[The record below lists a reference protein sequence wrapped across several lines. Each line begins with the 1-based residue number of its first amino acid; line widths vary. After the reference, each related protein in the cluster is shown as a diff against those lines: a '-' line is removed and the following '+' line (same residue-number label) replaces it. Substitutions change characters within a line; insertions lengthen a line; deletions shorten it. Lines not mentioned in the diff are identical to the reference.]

1 MTERVK
7 LAMFLE
13 HFVRKIKHAIE
24 KAIEVRVRHL
34 PHTVPRLGASL
45 PKHGVSVEMDFEGG
59 QMAATSP
66 KTPLRASTQI
76 DDHAVGN
83 DTRSSASRKI
93 DEHGAKTGVP
103 ASRDCPVSADQ
114 LLSFLSLPECGL

>member
-66 KTPLRASTQI
+66 DTPHTDHNGFRWRTRGAAGAYTDVAGQMAVSPRA
-76 DDHAVGN
+76 V
-83 DTRSSASRKI
+83 
-93 DEHGAKTGVP
+93 
-103 ASRDCPVSADQ
+103 
-114 LLSFLSLPECGL
+114 F